1 MPNSKAI
8 INRRA
13 RYDYHLGDKVVA
25 GIALSGKEV
34 RKIRDGR
41 VSIKNAF
48 VEIRDDGAWL
58 QNLEVFE
65 GEAGS
70 AEKKIHRLLLTKN
83 QLRSIKSDLGSHNT
97 IVPLRLI
104 LGRYIKIEV
113 AAALGKKKYD
123 KRETIKQRENR
134 REIDRELKKGRRA

>member
-13 RYDYHLGDKVVA
+13 RYDYKLGDKVVA
-25 GIALSGKEV
+25 GIALNGKEV

-48 VEIRDDGAWL
+48 VEIRDDGGWL
-58 QNLEVFE
+58 QNMEIFE
-65 GEAGS
+65 GEAGRP
-70 AEKKIHRLLLTKN
+70 EKKSHRLLMTKS
-83 QLRSIKSDLGSHNT
+83 QLRNIRSDLGTHNT

-134 REIDRELKKGRRA
+134 REIDRELKKGRQA

>member
-13 RYDYHLGDKVVA
+13 RYDYKLGDKVVA
-25 GIALSGKEV
+25 GIALNGKEV

-48 VEIRDDGAWL
+48 VEVRNDGAWL
-58 QNLEVFE
+58 QNLEIFE
-65 GEAGS
+65 GEAGRPQ
-70 AEKKIHRLLLTKN
+70 KKIHRLLLTKN
-83 QLRSIKSDLGSHNT
+83 QLKSLKANLDTHNT
-97 IVPLRLI
+97 VVPLRLI